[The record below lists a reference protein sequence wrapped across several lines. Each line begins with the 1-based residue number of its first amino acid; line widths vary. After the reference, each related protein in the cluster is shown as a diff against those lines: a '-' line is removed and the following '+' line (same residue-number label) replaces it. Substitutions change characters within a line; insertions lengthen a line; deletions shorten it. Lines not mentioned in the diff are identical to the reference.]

1 LYYAREYE
9 RALEKTRQALEL
21 DPGLVPAHRVSRWVY
36 QTIGRYEEALAAY
49 QNEKSFSGGS
59 IYASQNQIKAPA
71 AYRNEMSFSGSAD
84 GEWPVPLAQVQAGGG
99 RLAEA
104 GGSIKR
110 GVNSQY
116 VKRHSDVMSYQI
128 AVAYALMGKRD
139 EALFWLSKTEAART
153 SDFAFAFVDPDLD
166 NLRSDPRFI
175 ELMRNAKFQ
184 N

>member
-9 RALEKTRQALEL
+9 GALDKLRQALEL

-49 QNEKSFSGGS
+49 QNEKSFSGGT
-59 IYASQNQIKAPA
+59 IYASQNQTA
-71 AYRNEMSFSGSAD
+71 AYKNEMSFSGAAD
-84 GEWPVPLAQVQAGGG
+84 GEWPIPLAQVQAGGG

-104 GGSIKR
+104 QGSIKR

-139 EALFWLSKTEAART
+139 EALLWLAKTEAART

-166 NLRSDPRFI
+166 NLRSDPRFV
-175 ELMRNAKFQ
+175 ELMKKARLQK
-184 N
+184 